1 VRRVC
6 TVRGQLVTPARRATL
21 RERYS
26 GLATLAARDVLE
38 CLDALDA
45 AAEEPTTSPATPV
58 AKRRSSDQLAAVR
71 LPEPGLAAR
80 VAEELAKGRPEGG

>member
-1 VRRVC
+1 M
-6 TVRGQLVTPARRATL
+6 TPERRATL

-45 AAEEPTTSPATPV
+45 IAEEPTTSPATPV
-58 AKRRSSDQLAAVR
+58 AKHRSSDQLAAVR
-71 LPEPGLAAR
+71 RLAGAGLAAR